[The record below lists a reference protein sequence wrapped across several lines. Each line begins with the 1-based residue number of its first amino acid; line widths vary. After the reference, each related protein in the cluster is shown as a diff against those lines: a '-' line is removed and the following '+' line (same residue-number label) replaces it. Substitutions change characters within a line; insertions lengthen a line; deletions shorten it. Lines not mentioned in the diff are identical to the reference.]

1 MLEDIFCV
9 KCKRMLKPHKNGQE
23 VVELTEKGKPY
34 KVMQGDV
41 LACPK
46 CGLQIVPRWG
56 RPTCRH
62 EADFSKRLRQA
73 RKDGALE
80 VV

>member
-1 MLEDIFCV
+1 MINDIFCV
-9 KCKRMLKPHKNGQE
+9 KCKRMLKPWKNGQE
-23 VVELTEKGKPY
+23 VIELTEKGEPY

-41 LACPK
+41 LAYPK
-46 CGLQIVPRWG
+46 CGLQIVTHWG

-62 EADFSKRLRQA
+62 EADFPFRLRQA
-73 RKDGALE
+73 RTAEALE